1 MTRSTW
7 KGPFLNNSL
16 LRNSVMT
23 PKLQI
28 WCRNSIIPYFLIGK
42 IVFVYNGKKFVKI
55 TVSRES
61 VGFKFGEFSKTRLF
75 NKRKKKVAKKK
86 K

>member
-1 MTRSTW
+1 MTRSIW
-7 KGPFLNNSL
+7 KGLFLNSSL
-16 LRNSVMT
+16 LRKSFIK
-23 PKLQI
+23 PKLQV

-42 IVFVYNGKKFVKI
+42 TVFVYNGKKFIKI

-75 NKRKKKVAKKK
+75 NKRKKKVTKKK